1 MARVRYAIY
10 GRFGKIMVNSSVFTT
25 HSFINSNSTASKKPQ
40 RVTIRQ
46 RGRARRPQQ
55 NIPQNTKPQ
64 TTEKDKA
71 QSAFPSFSAV
81 EPTPVPTQATIQTQR
96 PRASLA
102 TVQPTI
108 QAIPLARRQ
117 SPRSFILPKESQG
130 ILIRNMKSE
139 GGNDTFFILPNVS

>member
-1 MARVRYAIY
+1 MGHIC
-10 GRFGKIMVNSSVFTT
+10 KICKNDGLPFTT
-25 HSFINSNSTASKKPQ
+25 HSFTNCNSNANKKPQ
-40 RVTIRQ
+40 RVAIRQ

-55 NIPQNTKPQ
+55 NTRPTI
-64 TTEKDKA
+64 TETDKS
-71 QSAFPSFSAV
+71 QSTFPSFSAV

-130 ILIRNMKSE
+130 IC
-139 GGNDTFFILPNVS
+139 D

>member
-1 MARVRYAIY
+1 
-10 GRFGKIMVNSSVFTT
+10 MVNSSIFTS
-25 HSFINSNSTASKKPQ
+25 HSIINSNSTASKKPQ
-40 RVTIRQ
+40 RIAIRQ

-55 NIPQNTKPQ
+55 NTPQNTKPQ
-64 TTEKDKA
+64 TTETDKA

-102 TVQPTI
+102 TVKPTI

-130 ILIRNMKSE
+130 IYNQ
-139 GGNDTFFILPNVS
+139 IL

>member
-1 MARVRYAIY
+1 MGNIW
-10 GRFGKIMVNSSVFTT
+10 KICKKDGQLFTT

-40 RVTIRQ
+40 RVAIRQ

-55 NIPQNTKPQ
+55 NTPQNTKPQ
-64 TTEKDKA
+64 TTETDKA

-102 TVQPTI
+102 TFQPTI

-130 ILIRNMKSE
+130 IINRIRSVNA
-139 GGNDTFFILPNVS
+139 FFIFPKIS

>member
-1 MARVRYAIY
+1 MGHIWNICKKD
-10 GRFGKIMVNSSVFTT
+10 GQLFNT
-25 HSFINSNSTASKKPQ
+25 HSFTNSNSTASKKPQ
-40 RVTIRQ
+40 RVAIRQ

-55 NIPQNTKPQ
+55 NTPQNTKPQ
-64 TTEKDKA
+64 TTETDKA

-130 ILIRNMKSE
+130 INNRIRSE
-139 GGNDTFFILPNVS
+139 GGNDGFVILPKIS

>member
-1 MARVRYAIY
+1 MGHVYR
-10 GRFGKIMVNSSVFTT
+10 RFGKTMVNYSVFTT
-25 HSFINSNSTASKKPQ
+25 HSFINFNSTASKKPQ

-55 NIPQNTKPQ
+55 NTPQNTKPQ
-64 TTEKDKA
+64 TTETDKA

-130 ILIRNMKSE
+130 IYIRILLRNIKSE
-139 GGNDTFFILPNVS
+139 GGNDAFVIFPNIS